1 MRPKRRRET
10 HRQKIAHEN
19 LPIWPDSSQSVAES
33 SLSAFLAKNKT
44 FLNALKDFIDVDS
57 DQYVSKVCLNLV
69 INR

>member
-1 MRPKRRRET
+1 MRPKRRRES

-19 LPIWPDSSQSVAES
+19 LPIWPDTRQSVAES

-57 DQYVSKVCLNLV
+57 DQYVSKVCPNLI